1 MHNTYL
7 FPRFKYYAV
16 IKHNLQVCI
25 NTAYV
30 IIKHLYRI
38 IVKSHTAVLGAS
50 SVSDLTKNLATHN

>member
-38 IVKSHTAVLGAS
+38 IVKSHTAVLDAS
-50 SVSDLTKNLATHN
+50 PIPDLKNNLAIHN